1 MEELHTT
8 TLEAVMEAVIQKDI
22 PMDYGPW
29 KSFSQEGFAL
39 IHAMLHRDA
48 GSRIT
53 AQEALQ
59 HPWFKKFGLGEPS
72 HRCCDPAITS
82 TRICG
87 F

>member
-72 HRCCDPAITS
+72 HHRCCDRGITLA
-82 TRICG
+82 
-87 F
+87 